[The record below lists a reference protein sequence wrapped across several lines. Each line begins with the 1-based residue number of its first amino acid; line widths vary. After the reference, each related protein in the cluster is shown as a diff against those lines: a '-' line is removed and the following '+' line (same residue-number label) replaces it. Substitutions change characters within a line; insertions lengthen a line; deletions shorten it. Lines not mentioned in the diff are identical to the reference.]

1 MSPRRV
7 LIVGGSTRAAA
18 DSVRRAGWQ
27 PVCADL
33 FADQDL
39 RSTAEVIPVRN
50 YPFSLPD
57 DIAHVKADA
66 WFYCG
71 ALENQ
76 PDLIESLSAR
86 ASSIGPLLGSSS
98 KALRRVRNP
107 FWLSNTLRFEGVPAL
122 AVVDQSTPPEPDGAW
137 VQKPLA
143 SAGGRMVRVWDES
156 AARIP
161 FSEPHYFQSRAPGIG
176 LSAIF
181 DYQNNQTEWLG
192 ASQERDAPAT
202 SKPPSR
208 FAYCGSCGPL
218 ESLPDNVRQ
227 TLEKIAR
234 ILGQQAPGLGGLVGL
249 DFRLHDDQV
258 WLTEVN
264 PRYTASVEVLELAS
278 GRSLL
283 NPDAC
288 PISTQGVV
296 IKEILYASAD
306 LVAPDLSRYVISSN
320 PWSVPFMADI
330 PVVGTPIEAGWPIC
344 TVLASGKSVEI
355 AEETLRDRIKQI
367 RTDLNER

>member
-161 FSEPHYFQSRAPGIG
+161 FSEPHYFPRFSITRTI
-176 LSAIF
+176 
-181 DYQNNQTEWLG
+181 
-192 ASQERDAPAT
+192 
-202 SKPPSR
+202 KPS
-208 FAYCGSCGPL
+208 
-218 ESLPDNVRQ
+218 
-227 TLEKIAR
+227 
-234 ILGQQAPGLGGLVGL
+234 GLVPRRKEMHRRHRNLPHDSPIVDPVDRWNRFRTTL
-249 DFRLHDDQV
+249 DR
-258 WLTEVN
+258 
-264 PRYTASVEVLELAS
+264 RSK
-278 GRSLL
+278 RSLGFSG
-283 NPDAC
+283 NRHRVWGGSWDWTFDC
-288 PISTQGVV
+288 TT
-296 IKEILYASAD
+296 IK
-306 LVAPDLSRYVISSN
+306 
-320 PWSVPFMADI
+320 
-330 PVVGTPIEAGWPIC
+330 
-344 TVLASGKSVEI
+344 SG
-355 AEETLRDRIKQI
+355 
-367 RTDLNER
+367 